1 MNDTLIKVD
10 GVSKKFCRSLKKS
23 LWYGLQDLGNELR
36 GRRHGGNGQLRA
48 DEFWAVQDV
57 SFELRRGEC
66 LGLIGHNGA
75 GKTTLLRMLNGL
87 IKPDQG
93 RIEIRGKVGA
103 LIALG
108 AGFNPILTGRE
119 NIYTNASV
127 LGLSKRQ
134 VDAKLDEII
143 DFSEIGDFIDAPV
156 QNYSSGM
163 SVRLGFSVAAVLIEP
178 DVLFLDEVLAV
189 GDIGFVIKCLNT
201 MRRLTANSAVVFV
214 SHNMQ
219 FISDVLHA
227 GHGLEPWSGVA
238 GQPESGRRHR
248 SLFRVGQAPAADL
261 GHGRSTGLGTRS
273 AGERRDADRGRAP
286 YPSGFVG
293 HGGAAGC
300 GWTGQQT
307 CAHAWL
313 YIHDES
319 MTPLV
324 CAPIHD
330 AYSRML
336 CLPPGE
342 HLLDIPLGN
351 HGVECWQVQL
361 RRRHS
366 RCEHINCADAR
377 GRLTAVPSVLGPHL
391 LGKNRE
397 ARRDT
402 TPVASEET
410 RQPLRIEQQN
420 TNSIAEP

>member
-1 MNDTLIKVD
+1 VNDTLIKVD

-23 LWYGLQDLGNELR
+23 LWYGLQDLGSELR

-48 DEFWAVQDV
+48 DEFWAVSDV
-57 SFELRRGEC
+57 SLELSRGEC

-127 LGLSKRQ
+127 LGLSKRV

-143 DFSEIGDFIDAPV
+143 DFSEIGDFIDTPV
-156 QNYSSGM
+156 QSYSSGM

-178 DVLFLDEVLAV
+178 DVLILDEVLAV

-219 FISDVLHA
+219 FISSFCTRVMVMK
-227 GHGLEPWSGVA
+227 HGVTLLDSPN
-238 GQPESGRRHR
+238 
-248 SLFRVGQAPAADL
+248 PAE
-261 GHGRSTGLGTRS
+261 GI
-273 AGERRDADRGRAP
+273 DRYFAL
-286 YPSGFVG
+286 VK
-293 HGGAAGC
+293 HE
-300 GWTGQQT
+300 QQT
-307 CAHAWL
+307 SGTGEAQVLGLDLLVNGEMLTGEEPSIPQGSPATAVLRMQVNGPRACAHASL
-313 YIHDES
+313 FIMDET
-319 MTPLV
+319 MVPLV
-324 CAPIHD
+324 CVPIHD
-330 AYSRML
+330 AYSQML

-342 HLLDIPLGN
+342 HLLEIPLGIIDLN
-351 HGVECWQVQL
+351 AGKYSFVVSILDANTSIGLARVQGL
-361 RRRHS
+361 RPFRVFSDRTQWGKIV
-366 RCEHINCADAR
+366 RP
-377 GRLTAVPSVLGPHL
+377 AVP
-391 LGKNRE
+391 KF
-397 ARRDT
+397 RDI
-402 TPVASEET
+402 PGNIS
-410 RQPLRIEQQN
+410 PF
-420 TNSIAEP
+420 SS